1 MKFKK
6 VEIQAFR
13 AYNEVGDGTFDFNI
27 GNGQNADLVGIYAPN
42 GFGKT
47 SFYDAVEWGITK
59 NIHRLLKKHKFNI
72 EHAKSERNING
83 KTKQYILRKPFC
95 KR

>member
-13 AYNEVGDGTFDFNI
+13 AYDKAEDATFDFTHE
-27 GNGQNADLVGIYAPN
+27 NGSNADFISLYAPN

-47 SFYDAVEWGITK
+47 SFYDAVEYGITN
-59 NIHRLLKKHKFNI
+59 NIDRFLRKGNGKELFNSV
-72 EHAKSERNING
+72 KSERN
-83 KTKQYILRKPFC
+83 
-95 KR
+95 

>member
-13 AYNEVGDGTFDFNI
+13 AYDKANDGTFDFSREED
-27 GNGQNADLVGIYAPN
+27 GEYADFISLYAPN

-47 SFYDAVEWGITK
+47 SFYDATGCNCI
-59 NIHRLLKKHKFNI
+59 I
-72 EHAKSERNING
+72 S
-83 KTKQYILRKPFC
+83 
-95 KR
+95 